1 MHNLSLFVGLVLMY
15 LSTLCN
21 VTATDKLPKGFSID
35 LIHRDSPLSPLY
47 NSSMTH
53 WERVQSAALRSVG
66 RVNRFRQSS
75 SNNAAEISEQLTQ
88 TDIIPDDGSYLMKI
102 FIGSPPVERWSVA
115 DTGSDLI
122 WVQCSPCPQC
132 YHQDVSL
139 FDPTKSS
146 TYKSESC
153 GSRNC
158 ALLPQRQH
166 KCGKSNQCLYL
177 YLYGDQSKT
186 VGDLATDSIGFGTS
200 DGQSVSFPKSVFGCG
215 HNNLGKFN
223 RRMAGLVG
231 LGNGPLSLISQ
242 LGNQIGRQFS
252 YCLPPFNAKAATK
265 LRFGE
270 EAKISANGVVST
282 PMITNPNNPTFYFL
296 NLEGITVGQQTVQ
309 IDERDRNIIID
320 SGTTLTLLRS
330 SIYEQVETLVKKA
343 IGADQWIVKNPQLN
357 LCYTNFNSIKNVP
370 NFEVHFKGANI
381 SLKSQHLFLLVSND
395 VVCLAMSPT
404 DGDSIYGNIAQIDF
418 DVEYDLD
425 QRKVSFAPADC
436 TKQ

>member
-1 MHNLSLFVGLVLMY
+1 MHNLSLFLGLVLLY

-21 VTATDKLPKGFSID
+21 VTATNKLPKGFSID

-53 WERVQSAALRSVG
+53 WERVQNAALRSLA

-75 SNNAAEISEQLTQ
+75 SKNAAEISEQLAQ

-122 WVQCSPCPQC
+122 WIQCSPCPQC

-146 TYKSESC
+146 TYETESC

-158 ALLPQRQH
+158 ALLPQRQ
-166 KCGKSNQCLYL
+166 CGNSNQCLYR
-177 YLYGDQSKT
+177 YAYVDQSFT
-186 VGDLATDSIGFGTS
+186 VGDLATDLIGFGSS

-215 HNNLGKFN
+215 HNNLGTFN

-242 LGNQIGRQFS
+242 LGKQIGRRFS
-252 YCLPPFNAKAATK
+252 YCLPPFDAKVATK

-282 PMITNPNNPTFYFL
+282 PMITNPGDPTSYYL
-296 NLEGITVGQQTVQ
+296 NLEGITVGQRTVRTGQ
-309 IDERDRNIIID
+309 SNGNIIID
-320 SGTTLTLLRS
+320 SGTTLTMLPS
-330 SIYEQVETLVKKA
+330 GFYEQVEALVKQA
-343 IGADQWIVKNPQLN
+343 IGADQFIVQNYPYK
-357 LCYTNFNSIKNVP
+357 LCYRNANSIQNFP
-370 NFEVHFKGANI
+370 NFEVHFTGANL
-381 SLKSQHLFLLVSND
+381 SLKPQNLFRPISND
-395 VVCLAMSPT
+395 VICFAMLST
-404 DGDSIYGNIAQIDF
+404 DGRPFYGNVAQIDF
-418 DVEYDLD
+418 EVEHDLD
-425 QRKVSFAPADC
+425 QKKVSFAPVDC